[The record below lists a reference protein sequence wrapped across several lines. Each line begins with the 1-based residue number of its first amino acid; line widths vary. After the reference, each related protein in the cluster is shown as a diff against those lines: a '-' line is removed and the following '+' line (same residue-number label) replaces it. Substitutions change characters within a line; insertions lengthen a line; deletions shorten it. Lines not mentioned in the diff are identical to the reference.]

1 MPSPMRREIVYA
13 LTNPLS
19 FRLPWI
25 KIGMTTRQIG
35 VRIRELSGTS
45 VPFPY
50 DLQFAFEVPNAV
62 EAEDRLHRQFAG
74 FRAREEREFFHADM
88 QKVKTAMRGLPG
100 ARDITLQ
107 VFSEPSLLPDEI
119 DTSEPKL
126 PAPENDGSAQI
137 YRWAMF
143 LKMGLL
149 KGDVITRRHNGATAT
164 IYDDRRVEF
173 EKLPISLYDLEFILF
188 NHRQIDYYRQWF
200 YGDRSLD
207 QLWNEWKASGF
218 TSNVRD

>member
-1 MPSPMRREIVYA
+1 MVHPSNPWTRLHMPAPMRQEIVYA

-25 KIGMTTRQIG
+25 EIGMTTRQIR
-35 VRIRELSGTS
+35 VRIGELSGTS

-74 FRAREEREFFHADM
+74 VRAREEREFFLADM
-88 QKVKTAMRGLPG
+88 HEVETAMRSFPG

-107 VFSEPSLLPDEI
+107 VFSNPSLLPDEI

-126 PAPENDGSAQI
+126 PAPEDDGSAQTSS
-137 YRWAMF
+137 
-143 LKMGLL
+143 
-149 KGDVITRRHNGATAT
+149 GDVFENGPAERRRYHSSAQ
-164 IYDDRRVEF
+164 RRNRND
-173 EKLPISLYDLEFILF
+173 P
-188 NHRQIDYYRQWF
+188 R
-200 YGDRSLD
+200 
-207 QLWNEWKASGF
+207 
-218 TSNVRD
+218 